1 MLDLII
7 IAALAKLSER
17 ARWISASA
25 IVIGVV
31 IGLAI
36 WIGAAAALFGTGL
49 FSATFGFHV
58 LGADRDMKRHTVL
71 QRNKAR
77 RLVFGGVGW
86 IAAGA
91 ALVLASIF
99 YIRYFGDADP
109 LPGIMKPDDD

>member
-109 LPGIMKPDDD
+109 LPGFVKFDHD